1 MCYPDQSSL
10 RERERV
16 YVSSPFKVLSI
27 TVGKSSQLRNETAGH
42 TKATVR
48 KQKDECRNASFLIPF
63 LHLDSLVAHP
73 GTAKERCHL
82 QWGTQC
88 TKSRQ
93 SLRGVPWRP
102 APEMILGSVRLTV
115 NTSQSP
121 LHLCFLMRRP
131 AFLTQPSNWKPLES
145 TSLEWYTA
153 FSLCSSPQ
161 LKTAES
167 VIRSGEKRNNNAP
180 QVNKSSFLQGGMEQW
195 FFIC

>member
-1 MCYPDQSSL
+1 MLARLSRYCLSLWGSQAGCGMRQLVILRPQSENRKMSAGMP
-10 RERERV
+10 
-16 YVSSPFKVLSI
+16 VSRSPFSTQIVQ
-27 TVGKSSQLRNETAGH
+27 QLILGLP
-42 TKATVR
+42 R
-48 KQKDECRNASFLIPF
+48 KGAICSEAVFP
-63 LHLDSLVAHP
+63 P
-73 GTAKERCHL
+73 
-82 QWGTQC
+82 QC

-93 SLRGVPWRP
+93 SFRGVPWRP
-102 APEMILGSVRLTV
+102 APEMILGSVGLTV

-161 LKTAES
+161 LKTAEA